1 MNFATMGG
9 LPFSGEKTNLHE
21 ISDIIGIF
29 REYLQNVSD
38 SLRFYTYFQW
48 TEDGQCFHIQHL
60 TLDT

>member
-1 MNFATMGG
+1 MNFAIMEG
-9 LPFSGEKTNLHE
+9 LPFCVEKTNLHE

-29 REYLQNVSD
+29 REYHKNVSD
-38 SLRFYTYFQW
+38 SLRFYIYFQW